1 MADVVPTF
9 RRREEGEGR
18 GDQRGHLVEGAWS
31 GGSQKRF
38 QFREGHLDRIEVR
51 TVGRQE
57 PELRADGFD
66 GEPDLG
72 LSMDRQIVKDDDV
85 PGL

>member
-1 MADVVPTF
+1 MADVVSTF
-9 RRREEGEGR
+9 RGREEGEGR
-18 GDQRGHLVEGAWS
+18 GDERGHLVERAGS
-31 GGSQKRF
+31 GGPQERF
-38 QFREGHLDRIEVR
+38 QFRKGHLDRIEVR

-66 GEPDLG
+66 RTTDLW
-72 LSMDRQIVKDDDV
+72 LSMDRQIVEDDDV